1 MEKPCE
7 NCNIVAMIDDTHRIC
22 YDCFVELDLQAV
34 NSDLKK
40 GTTGLAI
47 SATPGIPLEEE

>member
-1 MEKPCE
+1 MERPCE
-7 NCNIVAMIDDTHRIC
+7 NCGITAMIDDSHRIC

-40 GTTGLAI
+40 DTTGLAT
-47 SATPGIPLEEE
+47 SATPGIALEEE